1 MGSEGLK
8 TVFGMGTAIRV
19 SKSVLKKEVAHIG
32 LNVRDRSAPGL
43 CVREKKENIEG
54 RRSSVVVCSLS
65 TECDGLAV
73 LCAGWCTLYGV

>member
-43 CVREKKENIEG
+43 CVREKRKI
-54 RRSSVVVCSLS
+54 
-65 TECDGLAV
+65 
-73 LCAGWCTLYGV
+73 